1 MVEIADSGGR
11 RRASFHGP
19 GWARDPG
26 SVEAGAPSPSAS
38 HWVRMTKRIPLC
50 DRDMG
55 ALARSL
61 VEPGLEG
68 RVEEYWNSVRAA
80 AQAQREAEH

>member
-1 MVEIADSGGR
+1 
-11 RRASFHGP
+11 
-19 GWARDPG
+19 
-26 SVEAGAPSPSAS
+26 
-38 HWVRMTKRIPLC
+38 MTKRIPLC